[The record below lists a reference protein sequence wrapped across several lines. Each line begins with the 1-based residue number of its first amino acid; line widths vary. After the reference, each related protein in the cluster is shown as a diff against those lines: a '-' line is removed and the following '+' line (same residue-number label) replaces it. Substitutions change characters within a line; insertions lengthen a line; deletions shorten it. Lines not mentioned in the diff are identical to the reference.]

1 MEKATTKLPA
11 AEPQSAEKGVTVY
24 QVAGQEVKLSYAI
37 VRNFLT
43 RGNGK
48 VSDAEIV
55 QFISLCRFNQ
65 LNPFLGEAYLVKY
78 SDSTPAQLVSS
89 KESFMKR
96 AESSNHYQGYRAGVI
111 VLRDNQAIEL
121 EGAFLL
127 PTDKLVGGWAEVYRD
142 DRKFPIVARV
152 SFAEYNK
159 GQSTWNEKPATMI
172 RKVAE
177 AQAFRE
183 AFPVQLGA
191 MYTPEEG
198 TESDDQGAGLPA
210 AAAVEEQMAENGNKQ
225 ALTFGAPAAQ
235 EAQPA
240 QAGTQEPEPQPAPAP
255 RPAVQPARAMAS
267 REAGATLNFTEPG
280 F

>member
-1 MEKATTKLPA
+1 MEKTTTKLP

-210 AAAVEEQMAENGNKQ
+210 AAAVEEQMA
-225 ALTFGAPAAQ
+225 LTFGAPAAQ

-240 QAGTQEPEPQPAPAP
+240 QAGTQEAQPEAAPAP